1 MTVKRAQAFKQ
12 APWRNQLRFTG
23 ATMLWIM
30 VLLVLGGMYLA
41 VSAKLA
47 DVGRQV
53 LELEEEREE
62 LLDERDD
69 LSVDLAQLTSPQ
81 RMSERAGAMGFRP
94 AGASDVEYLKL
105 EGYVE
110 AAPFIAPRPISTT
123 RVSGQSLS
131 PAYTETLIDRVERMF
146 GEGGAE

>member
-1 MTVKRAQAFKQ
+1 MTAKRAQAFKQ

-53 LELEEEREE
+53 LELEEQREK
-62 LLDERDD
+62 LLEQRNE
-69 LSVDLAQLTSPQ
+69 LSVVLAQLASPQ
-81 RMSERAGAMGFRP
+81 RMAERALAMGFRP
-94 AGASDVEYLKL
+94 AGAADVEYLKL

-110 AAPFIAPRPISTT
+110 DAPFIAPRPISAV

-131 PAYTETLIDRVERMF
+131 PAYTETLVDRVERMF
-146 GEGGAE
+146 GDGGAE